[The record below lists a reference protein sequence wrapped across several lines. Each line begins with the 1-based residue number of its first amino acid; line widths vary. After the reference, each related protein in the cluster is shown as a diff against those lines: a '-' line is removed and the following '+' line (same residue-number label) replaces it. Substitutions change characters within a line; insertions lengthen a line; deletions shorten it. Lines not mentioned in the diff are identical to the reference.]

1 MVLSKF
7 TNRLRKL
14 KLKLLSYCLIG
25 SVVVWLPSLCL
36 AADSAV
42 ILQYHRFG
50 ESDMPSTN
58 VSLEQF
64 DEHLDYLI
72 SGGYTVLPVPHII
85 AALRSG
91 TSRPDNAVGITIDDA
106 AVSVFKEAWPRLSAA
121 GFPFTVF
128 VATQAVD
135 GRYKRT
141 MSWDQIRILVD
152 GGVTIGNHSSSH
164 GHLWLKDITDAH
176 NDIEEAQNRFEQEL
190 GFKPQIFAYPF
201 GEYNTELRDLLEDL
215 NFDAAFGQNSGS
227 VSTQGDFLT
236 LPRFPLNEHY
246 GSLVRFKLII
256 NTLPLPVRDI
266 TPADPILVRNP
277 PNIGFT
283 IDETIEDVEKVA
295 CYASNQGS
303 VQIELLGASRVE
315 LRMSQEL
322 NAGRN
327 RINCTL
333 PGPDNRWRWLGL
345 QYIVP

>member
-1 MVLSKF
+1 MVV
-7 TNRLRKL
+7 
-14 KLKLLSYCLIG
+14 C
-25 SVVVWLPSLCL
+25 LPSLCL
-36 AADSAV
+36 GADSAV

-64 DEHLDYLI
+64 DEHLNYLM
-72 SGGYTVLPVPHII
+72 SGDYTVLPVPHII
-85 AALRSG
+85 AALRSN
-91 TSRPDNAVGITIDDA
+91 TALPEKAVGITIDDA
-106 AVSVFKEAWPRLSAA
+106 AISVFKEAWPRLSAA

-135 GRYKRT
+135 GRHART
-141 MSWDQIRILVD
+141 MSWDQIRTLVD
-152 GGVTIGNHSSSH
+152 AGVTIGNHSSSH
-164 GHLWLKDITDAH
+164 GRLWLKDITGAQ
-176 NDIEEAQNRFEQEL
+176 NDIEEAQSRFEQEL

-201 GEYNTELRDLLEDL
+201 GEYNLELRDLLEEL
-215 NFDAAFGQNSGS
+215 NFEAAFGQNSG
-227 VSTQGDFLT
+227 VASTQGDFLT
-236 LPRFPLNEHY
+236 LPRFALNEHY
-246 GSLVRFKLII
+246 GSVERFQLII
-256 NTLPLPVRDI
+256 NTLPLLVRDI

-283 IDETIEDVEKVA
+283 IDETVENLEKVA

-303 VQIELLGASRVE
+303 VQVELLGVSRVE
-315 LRMSQEL
+315 LRMSREL

-333 PGPDNRWRWLGL
+333 PGPNSRWRWLGL